1 MTMDFS
7 AVVDTR
13 RATRVTTQVGCR
25 PSGLVILEG
34 DEEEVREKNFLTPQ
48 VCLDFANLSTGHPEN
63 FPPIRVLDFDWKWGL
78 EMCRRRRRRRG

>member
-1 MTMDFS
+1 MFWLTVRISVWCTQSYEMTMDFS

-34 DEEEVREKNFLTPQ
+34 DEEEVRNCFDSQLLGVQ
-48 VCLDFANLSTGHPEN
+48 SDIGNLPH
-63 FPPIRVLDFDWKWGL
+63 GL
-78 EMCRRRRRRRG
+78 P

>member
-34 DEEEVREKNFLTPQ
+34 DEEEVRNCLTLKF
-48 VCLDFANLSTGHPEN
+48 V
-63 FPPIRVLDFDWKWGL
+63 WGKTSGAQRSD
-78 EMCRRRRRRRG
+78 M

>member
-1 MTMDFS
+1 MGLTVRISVWCTQSYEMTMDFS

-34 DEEEVREKNFLTPQ
+34 DEEEVREKNFLTSQ
-48 VCLDFANLSTGHPEN
+48 VCLDFANLSTEHSEN
-63 FPPIRVLDFDWKWGL
+63 FPPIRP
-78 EMCRRRRRRRG
+78 